1 MQNNNTPLNPEFRT
15 AVQLAISTLMGVDF
29 CSSHLNLCREID
41 TDGDALYQLMLD
53 VYAEL
58 RIKEPFLSQDAR
70 HLFKMIAEITIEEW
84 IQMIMFDMYVCFQ
97 SNITLALPSTLP
109 NGEPLSDRTEDI
121 IYTPN
126 QEATNAQ

>member
-15 AVQLAISTLMGVDF
+15 AVQLAISSCMGVDF

-41 TDGDALYQLMLD
+41 TDGDALYRLMLD

-58 RIKEPFLSQDAR
+58 QPCANLSLSD
-70 HLFKMIAEITIEEW
+70 LGDITIEEW
-84 IQMIMFDMYVCFQ
+84 CSMIMFDMYICWS
-97 SNITLALPSTLP
+97 SNITLALPPTLP

-121 IYTPN
+121 YTPN
-126 QEATNAQ
+126 QEETTNA